1 MTRARS
7 VSDSS
12 IVNFRNVL
20 INGGFSIDQRFSGAP
35 RTIVAGDTIANGYV
49 VDRWY
54 NYCTGANITGS
65 RVSGSAPSQYYYRLT
80 GATSNT
86 GFGVGQ
92 RIEAA
97 NSFHLAGRVVTLSV
111 GVASTS
117 LTSITWTAFYANTTD
132 AFGTLASPTR
142 TQIATGTFTVSSTLS
157 KKTATFTIP
166 SAATTGIEI
175 VFTGGALV
183 ASQTATFDDAQ
194 LEIGSSATLF
204 EQRPIGL
211 EFDLCRRYYERYTN
225 ANNYYFPQFPC
236 NIDVANRPEV
246 MIQYYPKRVAPV
258 ISSSGTITIESL
270 TTTSNQATSNTV
282 STLVGTHLNSANLFL
297 NVTTWTARD
306 PAIFLLSGTGAWI
319 EITAEL

>member
-1 MTRARS
+1 MTKARS
-7 VSDSS
+7 VSDSTV
-12 IVNFRNVL
+12 VNFRNVL
-20 INGGFSIDQRFSGAP
+20 INGGFSIDQRFSGTG

-54 NYCTGANITGS
+54 NYCTGANITGQ
-65 RVSGSAPSQYYYRLT
+65 RIAGTAPSQHHYRLT

-86 GFGVGQ
+86 GFGLGQ

-111 GVASTS
+111 NISSTS
-117 LTSITWTAFYANTTD
+117 LTSITWTAFRANATD
-132 AFGTLASPTR
+132 TFGTLASPTR
-142 TQIATGTFTVSSTLS
+142 TQIATGTFEVSSTLGT
-157 KKTATFTIP
+157 KIATFVVP
-166 SAATTGIEI
+166 AAATTGIEI

-183 ASQTATFDDAQ
+183 ASQTVTFDDAQ
-194 LEIGSSATLF
+194 LEVGSSATSF
-204 EQRPIGL
+204 EQRPTGL

-258 ISSSGTITIESL
+258 ISSSGTITVESL

-306 PAIFLLSGTGAWI
+306 PAIFLLSGTGAWV
-319 EITAEL
+319 EMTAEL